1 MDFCN
6 SVASRS
12 LVVGRDVVVVVECGS
27 CAELIALAVA
37 LHLLLNFDFEQ
48 IAKNDEA
55 KRGGREWEREG
66 SGSVSA
72 VQGVGGCGVA
82 SEQQSL
88 DCGIVDCQHLVE
100 GA

>member
-6 SVASRS
+6 SVASRR
-12 LVVGRDVVVVVECGS
+12 LVVGRDVVGSDVVECGS

-55 KRGGREWEREG
+55 KRGEWETEG

-72 VQGVGGCGVA
+72 VQGVGGWCGKRATVVG
-82 SEQQSL
+82 L
-88 DCGIVDCQHLVE
+88 RHC
-100 GA
+100 

>member
-6 SVASRS
+6 SVASRR
-12 LVVGRDVVVVVECGS
+12 LVVGRDVVGSDVVECGS

-55 KRGGREWEREG
+55 KRGEGETEG

-72 VQGVGGCGVA
+72 LQGVGGCGVA

>member
-6 SVASRS
+6 SVASRR
-12 LVVGRDVVVVVECGS
+12 LVVVGSDVVVVECGS

-55 KRGGREWEREG
+55 REEGRGGG
-66 SGSVSA
+66 SGA
-72 VQGVGGCGVA
+72 L
-82 SEQQSL
+82 E
-88 DCGIVDCQHLVE
+88 
-100 GA
+100 

>member
-6 SVASRS
+6 SVASRR

-55 KRGGREWEREG
+55 KREGR
-66 SGSVSA
+66 
-72 VQGVGGCGVA
+72 GVGEGGEWQCFGCVGRGWVW
-82 SEQQSL
+82 
-88 DCGIVDCQHLVE
+88 CGKRATVVGLRHC
-100 GA
+100 